1 MYTFKGGSRVRL
13 SKGNCT
19 FIDSLGTDVYDLY
32 LIITIP
38 EPPSDLPP

>member
-1 MYTFKGGSRVRL
+1 MDTLKGDYRVSPRA
-13 SKGNCT
+13 NCT

-38 EPPSDLPP
+38 EPPSD